1 MTANLLPA
9 SRHRIMPFAV
19 SRPEALAEAAALVA
33 TGVVPMAG
41 GTDLVDRMKQ
51 GQRHSRLLSLL
62 SIAELRKITSEDG
75 ALYLGAAVTHRMV
88 SQDRLVREILPSL
101 SAFFAVLGNPRIRDR
116 GTLGGNVM
124 ANEPGYEV
132 AAALAALD
140 ASAEFLRPD
149 GVHYV
154 VPVLHA
160 AESKD
165 LLVRFRIPD
174 TGEAKFYWDRSH
186 RDTLTL
192 FVGQRR
198 SMRVIVLPTA
208 GRAMPVTS
216 DDVLRHQI
224 PGLSRYASQVAET
237 LLRRLQ

>member
-9 SRHRIMPFAV
+9 SRYRIMPFTV
-19 SRPEALAEAAALVA
+19 SRPETISEAAALIS
-33 TGVVPMAG
+33 TGGVPMAG

-51 GQRHSRLLSLL
+51 GQVHSRLLSLL

-88 SQDRLVREILPSL
+88 SQDSLVREIIPSL

-140 ASAEFLRPD
+140 ASAEFLRTD
-149 GVHYV
+149 GVRYV

-160 AESKD
+160 AKTND
-165 LLVRFRIPD
+165 LLVRFRVPD
-174 TGEAKFYWDRSH
+174 IREAEFYWDRSH
-186 RDTLTL
+186 RDKLTL
-192 FVGQRR
+192 FVGQRGA
-198 SMRVIVLPTA
+198 MRVIVLPTP
-208 GRAMPVTS
+208 GRAMAVTS
-216 DDVLRHQI
+216 DDVLRHQV
-224 PGLSRYASQVAET
+224 PGLSRYASHLAAT
-237 LLRRLQ
+237 LLRRMQ